1 MSDVPLSVLFAL
13 VSAVAY
19 AAGAIVQERVA
30 VRQGPEGYAPWRRPA
45 WWGAVALNGLGA
57 LLHVGALAFGPLSL
71 VQPLGALTI
80 VFALPMAALLVRQR
94 ASAAAWRGALLAAAG
109 LAGLL
114 ALTGSGGE
122 RVPGG
127 QALGVLGLV
136 TLGTVLALLL
146 VARGVHHHP
155 AARGGFVAAAA
166 GVAFG
171 MASVY
176 TKTVTDRIAHE
187 SPLEMLPLLGA
198 VSVLACAG
206 MLLSQA
212 SYRGAGLTAPLATQ
226 TVVNPVTA
234 AAVGF
239 ALFGEHMRFGVL
251 GEAGA
256 AVAGAIAAVGLVWL
270 TVGRTAP
277 PPAPEPPA
285 AVTESSPSGV

>member
-1 MSDVPLSVLFAL
+1 
-13 VSAVAY
+13 
-19 AAGAIVQERVA
+19 
-30 VRQGPEGYAPWRRPA
+30 
-45 WWGAVALNGLGA
+45 
-57 LLHVGALAFGPLSL
+57 
-71 VQPLGALTI
+71 
-80 VFALPMAALLVRQR
+80 
-94 ASAAAWRGALLAAAG
+94 
-109 LAGLL
+109 
-114 ALTGSGGE
+114 
-122 RVPGG
+122 
-127 QALGVLGLV
+127 
-136 TLGTVLALLL
+136 
-146 VARGVHHHP
+146 
-155 AARGGFVAAAA
+155 
-166 GVAFG
+166 
-171 MASVY
+171 
-176 TKTVTDRIAHE
+176 VTDRIAHE